1 MSMEK
6 KVILIPNDIKKGIIL
21 KWSEAMDRLKV
32 SNAELLDLI
41 ETGNEHKGF
50 YIDEAFVI
58 N

>member
-1 MSMEK
+1 MEK
-6 KVILIPNDIKKGIIL
+6 KVILIPNDTKKGVIL
-21 KWSEAMDRLKV
+21 KWTEAMDRLKV
-32 SNAELLDLI
+32 TNAELLDLI

>member
-6 KVILIPNDIKKGIIL
+6 RVILIPNDNKKGIIL

-32 SNAELLDLI
+32 TNAELLDLI